1 MSTTDNLLVAVQ
13 FSKSA
18 FPVIFRLYLH
28 IYIHSHTHTN
38 TSMCTSTNNE
48 RTLSDSLSPPLCP
61 FLFVLSHHQLDLK
74 RAEGIAASRYQ
85 SGWCVRVRA
94 RDPRKRMQLAQPALD
109 TLPPIPPV
117 RAHTPSTPRSASFQS
132 SRRSSS
138 SFIAPSRG

>member
-85 SGWCVRVRA
+85 SGWVVVCVCVRA
-94 RDPRKRMQLAQPALD
+94 RA
-109 TLPPIPPV
+109 
-117 RAHTPSTPRSASFQS
+117 
-132 SRRSSS
+132 
-138 SFIAPSRG
+138 